1 MTDTPPQQYHAQL
14 SPYPQQSMQA
24 PAVSRPP
31 GTNGFAIAAL
41 VFGILGGIPLS
52 VIFGIVALVKI
63 RKTGQS
69 GKGLAIAGLALS
81 GVWLLMIVA
90 GAVYGGKDGN
100 VSVDRLHPGDCI
112 KTLSESETVYRMPVV
127 PCTQPHQGEVYG
139 EFDLSRGDYP
149 GETAIET
156 EAFTQCE
163 TLLEKYAPQAVD
175 SAGDTFYL
183 YPRSADWRRGDR
195 TVTCIAYSD
204 PAVTGSLKD

>member
-1 MTDTPPQQYHAQL
+1 
-14 SPYPQQSMQA
+14 MQA
-24 PAVSRPP
+24 PALSRPP

-41 VFGILGGIPLS
+41 IFGIIGGILLS

-81 GVWLLMIVA
+81 GVWLLVIGTAIVL
-90 GAVYGGKDGN
+90 VGKDGK
-100 VSVDRLHPGDCI
+100 VSVDRLHTGDCI
-112 KTLSESETVYRMPVV
+112 KTLSESDAVYRMPVV

-139 EFDLSRGDYP
+139 EFDLTRGDYP
-149 GETAIET
+149 GDTAIET

-163 TLLEKYAPQAVD
+163 TLLERYAPQAVD
-175 SAGDTFYL
+175 SAGDLFYL
-183 YPRSADWRRGDR
+183 YPRSIDWRRGDR

-204 PAVTGSLKD
+204 PAVAGSLKD

>member
-1 MTDTPPQQYHAQL
+1 MTDTPPQQYHYQL
-14 SPYPQQSMQA
+14 SPYPQE
-24 PAVSRPP
+24 PALSRPR

-41 VFGILGGIPLS
+41 IFGILGGFLLS

-81 GVWLLMIVA
+81 GVWLLVI
-90 GAVYGGKDGN
+90 GTAVVLAGKDGK
-100 VSVDRLHPGDCI
+100 VSVDRVQTGDCI
-112 KTLSESETVYRMPVV
+112 KTLSESDVVYRMPVV

-139 EFDLSRGDYP
+139 EFELTRGDYP
-149 GETAIET
+149 GDAAIEN
-156 EAFTQCE
+156 EASSQCG
-163 TLLEKYAPQAVD
+163 TLLERYAPQAVD
-175 SAGDTFYL
+175 FAGDMFYL
-183 YPRSADWRRGDR
+183 YPRSTDWRRGDR